1 MAQVPG
7 VHIMTTRHKESRV
20 PPTMQFKTPRK
31 RQRRG
36 GDVGNST
43 EEGSEC
49 LDVLMTTEEEPIGD
63 AAALVD
69 AMGVADKGILEEH
82 VRNPDVVVLQE
93 NAQAKELQEVK
104 KEIRL
109 SNKKGLCS
117 IKPQDITTDQWV
129 RILQTAK
136 SSFPTTTKE
145 LTVKEKQAMTKAV
158 NGMIQDDTRLFPLV
172 TKRVGG
178 KNVTYTPSLAV
189 SAFSQYLNNLFK
201 SNPVQISEVYSTSGL
216 GGVRDNPEAKRM
228 ELEISL
234 WNINKGNIDI
244 GNALTKT
251 RKDEARQRADS
262 RRELGQNITKDF
274 FYPQK
279 GNKNHKK
286 GDEENNVGEN
296 VVSPTTSKP
305 TSFAELAR

>member
-1 MAQVPG
+1 M
-7 VHIMTTRHKESRV
+7 K
-20 PPTMQFKTPRK
+20 PR
-31 RQRRG
+31 
-36 GDVGNST
+36 
-43 EEGSEC
+43 
-49 LDVLMTTEEEPIGD
+49 
-63 AAALVD
+63 
-69 AMGVADKGILEEH
+69 
-82 VRNPDVVVLQE
+82 
-93 NAQAKELQEVK
+93 
-104 KEIRL
+104 
-109 SNKKGLCS
+109 
-117 IKPQDITTDQWV
+117 DITTDQWV
-129 RILQTAK
+129 RILQAAK

-145 LTVKEKQAMTKAV
+145 LTVKEKQEMSKAV
-158 NGMIQDDTRLFPLV
+158 NAMIQVETRLFPLV